1 MKLRLEFVERRCL
14 VSDLKYKSTSGV
26 VGLQFYQLSVLYLV
40 FWFFL
45 AISITWNVIE
55 YCAYFLNIWRSVSK
69 DFRQFFTFLLFL
81 TMLLVFLWK
90 VVCSKCSS
98 QIGNIDSK
106 GKKQK
111 KKQKNKNKTKKKRKK
126 MFPPG
131 IELLTI
137 RSTA

>member
-1 MKLRLEFVERRCL
+1 MSWNIVLIFLTFEGVFLKILGNFFYIFV
-14 VSDLKYKSTSGV
+14 
-26 VGLQFYQLSVLYLV
+26 V
-40 FWFFL
+40 FNY
-45 AISITWNVIE
+45 AISIFME
-55 YCAYFLNIWRSVSK
+55 S
-69 DFRQFFTFLLFL
+69 
-81 TMLLVFLWK
+81 
-90 VVCSKCSS
+90 CSKCSS

-111 KKQKNKNKTKKKRKK
+111 KKKTKKQKQNKKQRKK

>member
-1 MKLRLEFVERRCL
+1 M
-14 VSDLKYKSTSGV
+14 VSDLKYKCTSGV

-69 DFRQFFTFLLFL
+69 DFRQFFYIFV
-81 TMLLVFLWK
+81 VFNYAISIFMES
-90 VVCSKCSS
+90 CSKCSS

-111 KKQKNKNKTKKKRKK
+111 NKKKTKKRKK
-126 MFPPG
+126 EKNCFHQ
-131 IELLTI
+131 ELNSRPLDSQPNAI
-137 RSTA
+137 PLSYHIIW